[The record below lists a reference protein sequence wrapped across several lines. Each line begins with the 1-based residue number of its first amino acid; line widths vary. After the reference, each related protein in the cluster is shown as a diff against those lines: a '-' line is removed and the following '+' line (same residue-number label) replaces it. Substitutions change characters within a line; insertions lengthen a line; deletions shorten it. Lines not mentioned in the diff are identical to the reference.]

1 MNSTEPLLPDFSS
14 IQHCLDKLGATAD
27 CAEVHGSLSGLLI
40 DNRSVSEWLASTLNK
55 TPASNDL
62 LAAEHIKQLTD
73 LYQISKQQ
81 LNNSVLSFELLLP
94 ADDIE
99 LSTRLE
105 ALTHW
110 CQGFL
115 YGLGSIAK
123 LDEKNMHTDVK
134 EFMNDLLGITQLDID
149 ETSNN
154 ETEQDFAEIVEYVR
168 MGVIYMNELL
178 NPVHNT
184 KSIH

>member
-1 MNSTEPLLPDFSS
+1 MSETEPLLPDFPS

-27 CAEVHGSLSGLLI
+27 CAEVHGSLCGLLI
-40 DNRSVSEWLASTLNK
+40 DNRSSSEWLSGALNN

-62 LAAEHIKQLTD
+62 LATEHIKPLTD
-73 LYQISKQQ
+73 LYQVSKQQ
-81 LNNSVLSFELLLP
+81 LNDSVLSLELLLP
-94 ADDIE
+94 TDDID
-99 LSTRLE
+99 LPIRLE

-115 YGLGSIAK
+115 FGLGSIAK

-134 EFMNDLLGITQLDID
+134 EFMQDLLGITQLDID
-149 ETSNN
+149 ETSSN
-154 ETEQDFAEIVEYVR
+154 ETEQDFAEIVEYIR

-178 NPVHNT
+178 NPVHDT